1 MAREMSTNVVLD
13 YAPSEAGIYVVDLAK
28 DLSLLNRKSF
38 RQGYVYSVDYI
49 EFIGSD
55 NNIFDVSK
63 IPEGYTTHSSWKMGF
78 QAWKDQR
85 HAALEEND
93 GASPGKWS
101 DFKVFLNQNHQD
113 GTWAEL
119 VPRGNSA
126 AGVPLAA
133 ALSTAGSEWDHADLF
148 YNDVGAATVSE
159 VAVGMLGPN
168 DLANDY
174 GALIQTWGDTR
185 AGTVAPDPNVP
196 GALSGSWIMRTGE
209 ESGDMSQDVLGKLET
224 ENDIPP
230 YANETNPANTPIYV
244 GGELSVPGGVLHGST
259 VTGTTGRASSVVG
272 GLFPCGLL
280 YFSIAGTPPASGI
293 FHVRI
298 ALSRGKYKGV
308 AALSMGDFN

>member
-13 YAPSEAGIYVVDLAK
+13 YAPSEAGSYVIDLAK
-28 DLSLLNRKSF
+28 DLSLVNRKSF

-49 EFIGSD
+49 EFIAGENSTL
-55 NNIFDVSK
+55 DVSK

-78 QAWKDQR
+78 EAWKEQR

-93 GASPGKWS
+93 GAAPGKWS
-101 DFKVFLNQNHQD
+101 DFKVFINQLHQ
-113 GTWAEL
+113 GGVWSEL
-119 VPRGNSA
+119 VPRGNNA
-126 AGVPLAA
+126 AGSVLA
-133 ALSTAGSEWDHADLF
+133 SGFSVAGSEWDHADLF
-148 YNDVGAATVSE
+148 YHDVGAATVSE
-159 VAVGMLGPN
+159 VAIGMLGAN

-196 GALSGSWIMRTGE
+196 GALSSSWMMRTGQ

-230 YANETNPANTPIYV
+230 YANEVDPANAPIYV
-244 GGELSVPGGVLHGST
+244 GGSESVSGGVLHGST
-259 VTGTTGRASSVVG
+259 VTGTTGRASSITG

-280 YFSIAGTPPASGI
+280 YLGIGGVTPPAGI
-293 FHVRI
+293 FHVRVV
-298 ALSRGKYKGV
+298 LSRGKYKGV